1 MDLGSQEV
9 ANLISYAALIVS
21 GVLAFFYIRDRR
33 HTRFRIAQ
41 EYVDKLLAW
50 HGAVVDVLMRLEA
63 IGDGDEDKRE
73 LLARLSSLIEQ
84 GRFYF
89 PNLVRGDFGQ
99 DKPPAYRGHRNI
111 ALDFLVALHR
121 THKRPRSAYDE
132 ERVQYLRQ
140 LFTSVVFELV
150 NPSRQLKIVK
160 SLTDRYF
167 TPDYSLDDLDRI
179 SDLKKIAALD
189 ALWATDVERSGAD
202 GPQRD

>member
-1 MDLGSQEV
+1 MDLGSQEL

-33 HTRFRIAQ
+33 HTRFLLAQ

-50 HGAVVDVLMRLEA
+50 HGSVVDVLMRLEA
-63 IGDGDEDKRE
+63 IGDGDGDKRE
-73 LLARLSSLIEQ
+73 LLATLSSLIEQ

-89 PNLVRGDFGQ
+89 PNLIRGDYGK

-121 THKRPRSAYDE
+121 THSRPTSVYDE

-140 LFTSVVFELV
+140 LFTSIVFEVV
-150 NPSRQLKIVK
+150 NPSRQLKIIK

-167 TPDYSLDDLDRI
+167 TPAYSLDDLDELK
-179 SDLKKIAALD
+179 DLKKIAALD
-189 ALWATDVERSGAD
+189 ALWASEVKRPATGRAERE
-202 GPQRD
+202 